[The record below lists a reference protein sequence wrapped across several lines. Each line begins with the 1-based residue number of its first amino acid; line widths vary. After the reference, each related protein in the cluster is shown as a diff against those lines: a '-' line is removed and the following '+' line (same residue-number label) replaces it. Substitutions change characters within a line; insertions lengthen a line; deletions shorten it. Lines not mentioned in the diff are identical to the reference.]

1 MLKRVEKQNLK
12 DLKDACVLAKDAK
25 FPSPFDSK
33 LEFSCSARG
42 PWNIVHTGM
51 LIPQAHEVYVC
62 AQSCLRGVVLTAA
75 EMNAID
81 RFSNIIVRENNILEG
96 DTEDLKMCI
105 RDRHIGMLFSKDIFI
120 PFGIFF
126 GLTLS

>member
-96 DTEDLKMCI
+96 NTEDLI
-105 RDRHIGMLFSKDIFI
+105 VEGMGDILENFR
-120 PFGIFF
+120 
-126 GLTLS
+126 TLQEQSLYIQAVSTIL